1 MKKFLY
7 FATAAADSTA
17 STEEV
22 LMLPVDNISHFEM
35 DTATRLNIF
44 AKTGNGQEA
53 DNDSGVD
60 HIVCGIDI
68 TSGKHKEVM
77 EALAGAISSAN
88 AINSPFIVVA
98 DTENSKFLTGDI
110 TACAAIAVV
119 DAS

>member
-7 FATAAADSTA
+7 FAKAAADGTA
-17 STEEV
+17 ADEEV
-22 LMLPVDNISHFEM
+22 LMLPADNISHFEM

-44 AKTGNGQEA
+44 AKTGVAQEA
-53 DNDSGVD
+53 QADGAD

-88 AINSPFIVVA
+88 AINSPMIVVA
-98 DTENSKFLTGDI
+98 DTENSKFLHPNI

>member
-7 FATAAADSTA
+7 FATGAADGTA
-17 STEEV
+17 ADEEV
-22 LMLPVDNISHFEM
+22 LMLPADNISHFEM

-44 AKTGNGQEA
+44 AKTGNAQEA
-53 DNDSGVD
+53 MADAVNN
-60 HIVCGIDI
+60 IVCGIDI

>member
-7 FATAAADSTA
+7 FATAAADGTA
-17 STEEV
+17 GTEEV
-22 LMLPVDNISHFEM
+22 LMLPADNVSHFEM

-44 AKTGNGQEA
+44 AKTGNAQEA
-53 DNDSGVD
+53 QADAVNN
-60 HIVCGIDI
+60 IVCGIDI

-77 EALAGAISSAN
+77 EALAGAIASAN

-110 TACAAIAVV
+110 TACAAISVA

>member
-7 FATAAADSTA
+7 FATAAADATA
-17 STEEV
+17 GTEEV
-22 LMLPVDNISHFEM
+22 LMLPADNISHFEM

-44 AKTGNGQEA
+44 AKSGNAQEA
-53 DNDSGVD
+53 QADGVD

-77 EALAGAISSAN
+77 EALAGAIASAN
-88 AINSPFIVVA
+88 AINSPMIVVA
-98 DTENSKFLTGDI
+98 DTENSKFLHPNI

>member
-77 EALAGAISSAN
+77 EALAGAIASAA

-98 DTENSKFLTGDI
+98 DSENDKFLHSNI

>member
-7 FATAAADSTA
+7 FATGAANADA
-17 STEEV
+17 ANEEV
-22 LMLPVDNISHFEM
+22 LMLPAENVSHFEM

-53 DNDSGVD
+53 MADGVN

-77 EALAGAISSAN
+77 EALAGAIASAS

-98 DTENSKFLTGDI
+98 DTENSKFLHPNI

>member
-7 FATAAADSTA
+7 FATAAADGTA
-17 STEEV
+17 GTEEV
-22 LMLPVDNISHFEM
+22 LMLPADNISHFEM

-53 DNDSGVD
+53 MADGTD

-77 EALAGAISSAN
+77 EALAGAIASAS
-88 AINSPFIVVA
+88 AINSPMIVVA
-98 DTENSKFLTGDI
+98 DTENSKFLHADI

>member
-7 FATAAADSTA
+7 FATAAAEA
-17 STEEV
+17 NAATEEV
-22 LMLPVDNISHFEM
+22 LMLPADNISHFEM

-53 DNDSGVD
+53 DNDGGAD

-68 TSGKHKEVM
+68 TSGKHKEVI
-77 EALAGAISSAN
+77 EAITGAIASAS
-88 AINSPFIVVA
+88 AINAPMIVVA
-98 DTENSKFLTGDI
+98 DTENSKFLHPNI

>member
-7 FATAAADSTA
+7 FATAAADGTA
-17 STEEV
+17 GDEEV

-44 AKTGNGQEA
+44 AKTGSGQEA
-53 DNDSGVD
+53 MADAVH

-68 TSGKHKEVM
+68 TTGKHKEVM
-77 EALAGAISSAN
+77 EALAGAISSAS

-98 DTENSKFLTGDI
+98 DSENSKFLHDNI

-119 DAS
+119 DA